1 MSNAPVPE
9 PAARRD
15 RLVAGPPRGLLAAG
29 AVAAAIVAVYWM
41 TDMRALRSG
50 EGLVWRRLVDFGV
63 YRGGGAAYAEGL
75 PIYSMGF
82 ETQDIVLPFTYP
94 PLAAALFAPLRLLPV
109 GLGGALLNLASA
121 VVLWAVIALFL
132 RSATPLS
139 DVASRRWALVA
150 APVCAFLE
158 PASQTFD
165 FGQINIL
172 LMGLVTYDALG
183 RGRVPRGMLAG
194 LAAAVKLTPAVFGL
208 YFLLRRDWAAA
219 ARMVAT
225 AVALTLL
232 SALPNFAV
240 WREYWFSALGS
251 PERIGGLAYSTNQSA
266 TGVIVRLTGDQQ
278 TGVWLVA
285 VTATIAAVTVAGI
298 LLARRARV
306 AAESATA
313 GAATPA
319 GAGIAA
325 DAGADAAA
333 GAAVAGPGAADAGA
347 GGDAAAERAV
357 PGGAAAGTLVL
368 VSLVSL
374 VCSPVSWSHHWV
386 WLIPA
391 ALVTAFSATTAGRIW
406 AGLAVLAMAVQPHTW
421 LPRGNNVEMTWS
433 TWQHLAGSSYLLL
446 AVALIALALL
456 SPRVLLQPGTPG
468 TSRAVQEAGG
478 SGSAPTA

>member
-1 MSNAPVPE
+1 
-9 PAARRD
+9 
-15 RLVAGPPRGLLAAG
+15 
-29 AVAAAIVAVYWM
+29 M
-41 TDMRALRSG
+41 TDMRALRGG

-172 LMGLVTYDALG
+172 LMGLVAYDALG
-183 RGRVPRGMLAG
+183 PGRVPRGMLAG

-266 TGVIVRLTGDQQ
+266 TGAIVRLTGDQQ

-285 VTATIAAVTVAGI
+285 VAATIAAVTVSGI
-298 LLARRARV
+298 LLARRSRNAGAS
-306 AAESATA
+306 AAASPATA
-313 GAATPA
+313 AVP

-325 DAGADAAA
+325 DADPGAANAGA
-333 GAAVAGPGAADAGA
+333 GAADVGAD
-347 GGDAAAERAV
+347 GDAAAERAV
-357 PGGAAAGTLVL
+357 PGGAAPGTLVL
-368 VSLVSL
+368 VSLVAL

-391 ALVTAFSATTAGRIW
+391 ALVTALSGTTAGRVW

-433 TWQHLAGSSYLLL
+433 IWQHLAGSSYLLL
-446 AVALIALALL
+446 AVALIVLALL
-456 SPRVLLQPGTPG
+456 SPRVLLRPGA
-468 TSRAVQEAGG
+468 SRGEQAADAAR
-478 SGSAPTA
+478 SASTA